1 MNVLEVGDAVPDF
14 VLHGPDGER
23 WTLGE
28 HRGRPIV
35 LVFHRHLACL
45 PCQEHIR
52 DVRDH
57 LDELGD
63 AAVAV
68 VTFSPIGRLA
78 EYRAYLEVPFPVLT
92 DTDRAVYAM
101 FGFVRGRIR
110 DVWSLATVG
119 RYLQLLR
126 QGRRMHRPTEDTL
139 QLGGDVVIGRDGRLR
154 YIARPPGPT
163 ERPPVDDL
171 RATLD

>member
-1 MNVLEVGDAVPDF
+1 MRALKVGDTVADF
-14 VLHGPDGER
+14 TLLGPDGEH
-23 WTLGE
+23 WTLAE
-28 HRGRPIV
+28 HRGHPVV

-52 DVRDH
+52 EVRDH
-57 LDELGD
+57 LDDLGD

-68 VTFSPIGRLA
+68 VTFSPVERLA
-78 EYRAYLEVPFPVLT
+78 EYRSYLDLPFPVLT
-92 DTDRAVYAM
+92 DPDRAVYSM

-110 DVWSLATVG
+110 DVWSLATISGYV
-119 RYLQLLR
+119 RLLR
-126 QGRRMHRPTEDTL
+126 EGRRMRRPTEDTL
-139 QLGGDVVIGRDGRLR
+139 QLGGDAVIGRDGRLL

-171 RATLD
+171 RAALD